1 MSKIH
6 ASVRFSEDFFL
17 NFPNNWEA
25 EVKLPISVI
34 TYIRNVVEFFILV
47 VMMNLNS

>member
-17 NFPNNWEA
+17 TFLTTGKA
-25 EVKLPISVI
+25 EVKLPVSVI
-34 TYIRNVVEFFILV
+34 TYIKNVVEFFILIM
-47 VMMNLNS
+47 MMNLNS

>member
-6 ASVRFSEDFFL
+6 ASVRFSKDFL
-17 NFPNNWEA
+17 RTPNNWVA
-25 EVKLPISVI
+25 EVKLTISVI
-34 TYIRNVVEFFILV
+34 ANIRKVVEFFILA